1 MREINKNFQMEY
13 QGSFQVV
20 TEFQIVITDTKEQC
34 ENEIYKFV
42 ENNIDELLSVG
53 CGDFSDFVNDET
65 EQLQY
70 VEYEVNYEGTQEYE
84 KVELY

>member
-1 MREINKNFQMEY
+1 MEY

-34 ENEIYKFV
+34 ENEIDKFV

-53 CGDFSDFVNDET
+53 GGDFSDFVNDET
-65 EQLQY
+65 ERLQY
-70 VEYEVNYEGTQEYE
+70 VEYEVSYEGTQEYE